1 MFQVIVVHGRIFFIK
16 LDLMDEFA
24 VMLYIMTGF
33 PSVISKWGVCRADKH
48 SLYKPASNQKWEAFY
63 FYFFHWI
70 CWNQNQ
76 GCVSV
81 CVCVWALQPRRLCR
95 FWWNFA
101 QMVRQ
106 IFANCGL
113 RWQGANSHK
122 HSEIR
127 RLLPPFIIWLARV
140 ARDNGPAVFCLL
152 SEY

>member
-16 LDLMDEFA
+16 FDLMDEFA
-24 VMLYIMTGF
+24 VMLYIMTWF

-101 QMVRQ
+101 QMIWQMFASDIFRSFWNFEFDDVMAAILHFCVPALSRSQFCFDFLQ
-106 IFANCGL
+106 I
-113 RWQGANSHK
+113 WIQGK
-122 HSEIR
+122 Q
-127 RLLPPFIIWLARV
+127 
-140 ARDNGPAVFCLL
+140 
-152 SEY
+152 

>member
-16 LDLMDEFA
+16 FDLMDEFA

-63 FYFFHWI
+63 FYFFYWI

-101 QMVRQ
+101 QMVQQ

-113 RWQGANSHK
+113 
-122 HSEIR
+122 
-127 RLLPPFIIWLARV
+127 FF
-140 ARDNGPAVFCLL
+140 AVFENLNLMISWWPFCTFTMGHSSHLTAMNMRC
-152 SEY
+152 ENCIT